1 MSSNPFHYF
10 VVIPVDSKLIID
22 RYNLGNM
29 GHTERMTYFSNL
41 DLEVLPFSF
50 QDYTKVQYLALHALH
65 GAEIEA
71 MQAESCFQ
79 LARSFHV
86 QVDDIAPR
94 QQTNLTQIIC
104 SVSADFCGVY

>member
-1 MSSNPFHYF
+1 MSSNSFHYF
-10 VVIPVDSKLIID
+10 VVIPVDSKLGID

-29 GHTERMTYFSNL
+29 GHTERITYFSNL
-41 DLEVLPFSF
+41 NLEVLPFSF

-94 QQTNLTQIIC
+94 QQTNLTQIIS